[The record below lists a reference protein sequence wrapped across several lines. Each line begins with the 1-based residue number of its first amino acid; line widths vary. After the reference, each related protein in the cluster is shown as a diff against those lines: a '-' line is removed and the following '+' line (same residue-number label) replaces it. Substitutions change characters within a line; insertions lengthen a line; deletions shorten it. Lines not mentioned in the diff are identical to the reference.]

1 MTAAVMGHGASV
13 AAPALQLHWPLAPD
27 VALDAHDLGALV
39 FGAAAPAGKPAADAP
54 ILQVMTP
61 ALAPARP
68 WLAAWRS
75 PAPVRA
81 GRHGRVSYRCAGGLL
96 FGVVTVAEDEWD
108 EAATLAGATQARL
121 QCAAGLAYAELF
133 GALDALAHPHLL
145 RVWNYLPH
153 INAEEGGEERYRQFN
168 AGRQAAFAAHGR
180 TFAGEVP
187 AACAL
192 GVGGGP
198 LAIAFLAATQP
209 ALAVENPRQV
219 AAYDY
224 PPEYGR
230 RSPTFAR
237 ATLARHGG
245 QRLLFVSGTASIV
258 GHRSLHAGDVV
269 AQTRETLA
277 NIDALLAEAAR
288 LAPEA
293 GFRAEALAYVAYL
306 RRPQDLPLVRA
317 EVERR
322 LGVDAAIAYVQADV
336 CRADLLVEIEA
347 SGGHPMEFR
356 CR

>member
-1 MTAAVMGHGASV
+1 MTAAVMEHGADV
-13 AAPALQLHWPLAPD
+13 RAPALQLHWPLAAD
-27 VALDAHDLGALV
+27 AALDAHDLGALV
-39 FGAAAPAGKPAADAP
+39 FGAPVSGELAAPGLSPAHQP
-54 ILQVMTP
+54 ILRVATP
-61 ALAPARP
+61 ALAPEQP

-75 PAPVRA
+75 AGPLRQ
-81 GRHGRVSYRCAGGLL
+81 GRHGRVSYRCADGLL
-96 FGVVTVAEDEWD
+96 FGVVTVAEDED
-108 EAATLAGATQARL
+108 TATGVPRL
-121 QCAAGLAYAELF
+121 QRAAELAYDDLF
-133 GALDALAHPHLL
+133 GTLDALAHPHLL
-145 RVWNYLPH
+145 RVWNYLPR

-168 AGRQAAFAAHGR
+168 TGRQAAFATHGR
-180 TFAGEVP
+180 TLTGEVP

-192 GVGGGP
+192 GVSGGP
-198 LAIAFLAATQP
+198 LAIAFLAATQS

-219 AAYDY
+219 AAYNY
-224 PPEYGR
+224 PPAYGR

-245 QRLLFVSGTASIV
+245 QCLLFVSGTASIV
-258 GHRSLHAGDVV
+258 GHRTLHQGDVV

-277 NIDALLAEAAR
+277 NIDALLAEASR
-288 LAPEA
+288 LAPDA
-293 GFRAEALAYVAYL
+293 GFRAEDLAYVAYL

-322 LGVDAAIAYVQADV
+322 LGADAAIAYVQADV